1 VLLGSGTEGEAVG
14 AVPVHF
20 LHVGKTGGSAVKRG
34 LRRAGPVCSRYV
46 ESRYGTVLVHPH
58 RVRLEHLPADAPFF
72 FFLRDP
78 VARFLSGFYSR
89 LRKGAPRY
97 YREWT
102 PAERAAFDAFGTP
115 QELAA
120 ALAGGPIQRRRAER
134 ALRSIRHLSPV
145 VESIAPAEHLA
156 DVVDRVVYVG
166 RQETLTSEWPVLL
179 HELGLPPRLRLPQD
193 PVVAHVGP
201 DADDRSLEPRAD
213 EALRRFY
220 AGDEELVA
228 VCERLRAERGWG
240 PPGGGSGA

>member
-1 VLLGSGTEGEAVG
+1 MG

-34 LRRAGPVCSRYV
+34 LRRAGPSCSRYV

-58 RVRLEHLPADAPFF
+58 RVHLEHLPADSPFF

-97 YREWT
+97 YMEWT
-102 PAERAAFDAFGTP
+102 PAERAAFDRFGTP
-115 QELAA
+115 QALAA
-120 ALAGGPIQRRRAER
+120 ALAGGPLQRHRAER

-145 VESIAPAEHLA
+145 VESIASVDRLA
-156 DVVDRVVYVG
+156 QVVDRVVYVG
-166 RQETLTSEWPVLL
+166 RQETLTSDWPVLL
-179 HELGLPPRLRLPQD
+179 HELGLPPRLRLPQN
-193 PVVAHVGP
+193 PVVAHVAP
-201 DADDRSLEPRAD
+201 EEDDRYLEPRAA

-220 AGDEELVA
+220 ADDEALVA
-228 VCERLRAERGWG
+228 FCERLRADRGWG
-240 PPGGGSGA
+240 PQEGGSGG